1 MGKSDKLRRLKPPS
15 NLPEIPFIPRLMSTS
30 SSETEEM
37 MKVADGDDQDVDS
50 AGREKRQAD
59 SSSKPTYCDG
69 VDEIG
74 CYQVTT

>member
-1 MGKSDKLRRLKPPS
+1 
-15 NLPEIPFIPRLMSTS
+15 MSTS